1 MIKIKNLL
9 YMPFKMLWG
18 YIWSKTDMSFKKMCL
33 LASLHASI
41 RECDERNIKELKE
54 LNNSLNLVKD
64 VNAMRLPILLGP
76 VFWSKNIQAKKL
88 DINQEKTIIKILR
101 KLPCWIKYSDDDT
114 ISKDIKSLFDYYRQ
128 VDFKNA

>member
-9 YMPFKMLWG
+9 CAPFKMLWG
-18 YIWSKTDMSFKKMCL
+18 YIWSKTDVPFKKMCL

-41 RECDERNIKELKE
+41 RECDERNIKELKA
-54 LNNSLNLVKD
+54 LNNSLKLVKD

-76 VFWSKNIQAKKL
+76 LLWSNNIQAKKL
-88 DINQEKTIIKILR
+88 DTNQEKTIVKILR

-114 ISKDIKSLFDYYRQ
+114 ISRDIKSLFEYYKQ
-128 VDFKNA
+128 VDLKNT